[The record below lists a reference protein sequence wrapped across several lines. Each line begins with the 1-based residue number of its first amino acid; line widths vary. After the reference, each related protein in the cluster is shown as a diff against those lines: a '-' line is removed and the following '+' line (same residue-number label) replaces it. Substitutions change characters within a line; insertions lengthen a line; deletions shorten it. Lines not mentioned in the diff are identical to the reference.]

1 MMYQIKDWQD
11 LTIQD
16 DYMFKLIMSRKRIC
30 KKMLEKIL
38 RISIDDLV
46 YIEDEK
52 SMKTSYDSKGVR
64 LDVYVKDDKHTVY
77 NIEMQVRKPENEGLY
92 KRTRYYQSM
101 IDGDLLKAGVDY
113 NELNPTYIIFIC
125 PFEPFHEGRHMY
137 TFRNYCT
144 EDKDIE
150 LQDGTVKL
158 FLNTKGTMDDVEPDV
173 KAFLEYVDGVMSP
186 DEFVQEID
194 EAIRNVKMQESE
206 RVRYMTYT
214 LKLKEERKIGHEA
227 GFREG
232 MEKGIEKG
240 MEKGMEKGLQK
251 GTQKGKLETALK
263 MLRNGISM
271 EIVLKCTNLPPS
283 AIKEAAEKSG
293 LQI

>member
-1 MMYQIKDWQD
+1 MYQIKDWQD

-16 DYMFKLIMSRKRIC
+16 DYMFKLIMSRKRVC

-52 SMKTSYDSKGVR
+52 SMKASYDSKGVR

-144 EDKDIE
+144 EDKDEDKDIE

-194 EAIRNVKMQESE
+194 EAIRNVKTQESE

-227 GFREG
+227 GFRE
-232 MEKGIEKG
+232 G

>member
-11 LTIQD
+11 LTIQN

-52 SMKTSYDSKGVR
+52 SMKASYDSKGVR

-77 NIEMQVRKPENEGLY
+77 NIEIQVRKPENEGLY

-113 NELNPTYIIFIC
+113 DELNPTYIIFIC

-150 LQDGTVKL
+150 LQDGTVRL

-194 EAIRNVKMQESE
+194 EAIRNVKTQESE

-232 MEKGIEKG
+232 MEKGL
-240 MEKGMEKGLQK
+240 EKGLQK
-251 GTQKGKLETALK
+251 GTQKRKLETALK

>member
-52 SMKTSYDSKGVR
+52 SMKASYDSKGVR

-113 NELNPTYIIFIC
+113 DELNPTYIIFIC

-232 MEKGIEKG
+232 MEKG
-240 MEKGMEKGLQK
+240 LQK

>member
-52 SMKTSYDSKGVR
+52 SMKASYDSKGVR

-113 NELNPTYIIFIC
+113 DELNPTYIIFIC

-194 EAIRNVKMQESE
+194 EAIRNVKTQESE

-232 MEKGIEKG
+232 MEKGI
-240 MEKGMEKGLQK
+240 EKGLQK

>member
-52 SMKTSYDSKGVR
+52 SMKASYDSKGVR

-113 NELNPTYIIFIC
+113 DELNPTYIIFIC

-150 LQDGTVKL
+150 LQDGTVRL

-194 EAIRNVKMQESE
+194 EAIRNVKTQESE

-232 MEKGIEKG
+232 MEKG
-240 MEKGMEKGLQK
+240 MEKGLEKGLQK

>member
-52 SMKTSYDSKGVR
+52 SMKASYDSKGVR

-113 NELNPTYIIFIC
+113 DELNPTYIIFIC

-194 EAIRNVKMQESE
+194 EAIRNVKTQESE

-214 LKLKEERKIGHEA
+214 LKLKEERKIGHET

-232 MEKGIEKG
+232 MEKG
-240 MEKGMEKGLQK
+240 L
-251 GTQKGKLETALK
+251 QKGKLETALK

>member
-52 SMKTSYDSKGVR
+52 SMKASYDSKGVR

-77 NIEMQVRKPENEGLY
+77 NIEMQVRKPENKGLY

-113 NELNPTYIIFIC
+113 DELNLTYIIFIC

-137 TFRNYCT
+137 TFRNY
-144 EDKDIE
+144 
-150 LQDGTVKL
+150 
-158 FLNTKGTMDDVEPDV
+158 
-173 KAFLEYVDGVMSP
+173 
-186 DEFVQEID
+186 
-194 EAIRNVKMQESE
+194 
-206 RVRYMTYT
+206 
-214 LKLKEERKIGHEA
+214 
-227 GFREG
+227 
-232 MEKGIEKG
+232 
-240 MEKGMEKGLQK
+240 
-251 GTQKGKLETALK
+251 
-263 MLRNGISM
+263 
-271 EIVLKCTNLPPS
+271 
-283 AIKEAAEKSG
+283 
-293 LQI
+293 

>member
-52 SMKTSYDSKGVR
+52 SMKASYDSKGVR

-113 NELNPTYIIFIC
+113 DELNPTYIIFIC

-194 EAIRNVKMQESE
+194 EAIRNVKTQESE

-232 MEKGIEKG
+232 MEKG
-240 MEKGMEKGLQK
+240 MEKGLEKGLQK

>member
-52 SMKTSYDSKGVR
+52 SMKASYDSKGVR

-113 NELNPTYIIFIC
+113 DELNPTYVIFIC

-214 LKLKEERKIGHEA
+214 LKLKEERKIGHET
-227 GFREG
+227 GFRE
-232 MEKGIEKG
+232 
-240 MEKGMEKGLQK
+240 GMEKGLQK

>member
-16 DYMFKLIMSRKRIC
+16 DYMFKLIMSRKRVC

-52 SMKTSYDSKGVR
+52 SMKASYDSKGVR

-77 NIEMQVRKPENEGLY
+77 NIEMQVRKPENKGLY

-113 NELNPTYIIFIC
+113 DELNLTYIIFIC

-194 EAIRNVKMQESE
+194 EAIRNVKTQESE

-227 GFREG
+227 GFRE
-232 MEKGIEKG
+232 G

>member
-52 SMKTSYDSKGVR
+52 SMKASYDSKGVR

-113 NELNPTYIIFIC
+113 DELNPTYIIFIC

-194 EAIRNVKMQESE
+194 EAIRNVKTQESE

-214 LKLKEERKIGHEA
+214 
-227 GFREG
+227 
-232 MEKGIEKG
+232 
-240 MEKGMEKGLQK
+240 
-251 GTQKGKLETALK
+251 
-263 MLRNGISM
+263 
-271 EIVLKCTNLPPS
+271 
-283 AIKEAAEKSG
+283 
-293 LQI
+293 

>member
-16 DYMFKLIMSRKRIC
+16 DYMFKLIMSRKRVC

-52 SMKTSYDSKGVR
+52 SMKASYDSKGVR

-77 NIEMQVRKPENEGLY
+77 NIEMQVRKPENKGLY

-113 NELNPTYIIFIC
+113 DELNLTYIIFIC

-194 EAIRNVKMQESE
+194 EAIRNVKTQESE

-232 MEKGIEKG
+232 ME
-240 MEKGMEKGLQK
+240 K

>member
-52 SMKTSYDSKGVR
+52 SMKASYDSKGVR

-113 NELNPTYIIFIC
+113 DELNPTYVIFIC

-150 LQDGTVKL
+150 LQDGTVRL

-194 EAIRNVKMQESE
+194 EAIRNVKTQESE

-214 LKLKEERKIGHEA
+214 LKLKEERKIGHET
-227 GFREG
+227 GFRE
-232 MEKGIEKG
+232 
-240 MEKGMEKGLQK
+240 GMEKGLQK

>member
-52 SMKTSYDSKGVR
+52 SMKASYDSKGVR

-113 NELNPTYIIFIC
+113 DELNPTYIIFIC

-150 LQDGTVKL
+150 LQDGTVRL

-194 EAIRNVKMQESE
+194 EAIRNVKTQESE

-214 LKLKEERKIGHEA
+214 LKLKEERKIGHET
-227 GFREG
+227 GFRE
-232 MEKGIEKG
+232 
-240 MEKGMEKGLQK
+240 GMEKGLQK

>member
-52 SMKTSYDSKGVR
+52 SMKASYDSKGVR

-113 NELNPTYIIFIC
+113 DELNPTYVIFIC

-194 EAIRNVKMQESE
+194 EAIRNVKTQESE

-214 LKLKEERKIGHEA
+214 LKLKEERKIGHET

-232 MEKGIEKG
+232 MEKG
-240 MEKGMEKGLQK
+240 L
-251 GTQKGKLETALK
+251 QKGKLETALK

>member
-52 SMKTSYDSKGVR
+52 SMKASYDSKGVR

-113 NELNPTYIIFIC
+113 DELNPTYIIFIC

-186 DEFVQEID
+186 DDFVQEID

-214 LKLKEERKIGHEA
+214 LKLKEERKIGHET
-227 GFREG
+227 GFRE
-232 MEKGIEKG
+232 
-240 MEKGMEKGLQK
+240 GMEKGLQK

>member
-16 DYMFKLIMSRKRIC
+16 DYMFKLIMSRKRGC

-52 SMKTSYDSKGVR
+52 SMKASYDSKGVR

-77 NIEMQVRKPENEGLY
+77 NIEMQVRKPENKGLY

-113 NELNPTYIIFIC
+113 DELNLTYIIFIC

-194 EAIRNVKMQESE
+194 EAIRNVKAQESE

-227 GFREG
+227 GFRE
-232 MEKGIEKG
+232 G

>member
-52 SMKTSYDSKGVR
+52 SMKASYDSKGVR

-113 NELNPTYIIFIC
+113 DELNPTYIIFIC

-150 LQDGTVKL
+150 LQDGTVRL

-194 EAIRNVKMQESE
+194 EAIRNVKTQESE

-227 GFREG
+227 GFRE
-232 MEKGIEKG
+232 
-240 MEKGMEKGLQK
+240 GMEKGLQK

>member
-52 SMKTSYDSKGVR
+52 SMKASYDSKGVR

-113 NELNPTYIIFIC
+113 DELNPTYIIFIC

-137 TFRNYCT
+137 TFRNYCA

-186 DEFVQEID
+186 DDFVQEID

-214 LKLKEERKIGHEA
+214 LKLKEERKIGHET
-227 GFREG
+227 GFRE
-232 MEKGIEKG
+232 
-240 MEKGMEKGLQK
+240 GMEKGLQK

>member
-101 IDGDLLKAGVDY
+101 IDGDLLKAGIDY
-113 NELNPTYIIFIC
+113 DELNPTYIIFIC

-214 LKLKEERKIGHEA
+214 LKLKEERKIGHET
-227 GFREG
+227 GFRE
-232 MEKGIEKG
+232 
-240 MEKGMEKGLQK
+240 GMEKGLQK

>member
-52 SMKTSYDSKGVR
+52 SMKASYDSKGVR

-113 NELNPTYIIFIC
+113 DELNPTYVIFIC

-186 DEFVQEID
+186 DDFVQEID

-227 GFREG
+227 GFRE
-232 MEKGIEKG
+232 
-240 MEKGMEKGLQK
+240 GMEKGLQK

>member
-52 SMKTSYDSKGVR
+52 SMKASYDSKGVR

-113 NELNPTYIIFIC
+113 DELNPTYVIFIC

-186 DEFVQEID
+186 DDFVQEID

-214 LKLKEERKIGHEA
+214 LKLKEERKIGHET

-232 MEKGIEKG
+232 MEKG
-240 MEKGMEKGLQK
+240 L
-251 GTQKGKLETALK
+251 QKGKLETALK

>member
-52 SMKTSYDSKGVR
+52 SMKASYDSKGVR

-113 NELNPTYIIFIC
+113 DELNPTYVIFIC

-150 LQDGTVKL
+150 LQDGTVRL

-186 DEFVQEID
+186 DDFVQEID
-194 EAIRNVKMQESE
+194 EAIRNVKTQESE

-214 LKLKEERKIGHEA
+214 LKLKEERKIGHET
-227 GFREG
+227 GFRE
-232 MEKGIEKG
+232 
-240 MEKGMEKGLQK
+240 GMEKGLQK

>member
-16 DYMFKLIMSRKRIC
+16 DYMFKLIMSRKGIC

-52 SMKTSYDSKGVR
+52 SMKASYDSKGVR

-113 NELNPTYIIFIC
+113 DELNPTYIIFIC

-232 MEKGIEKG
+232 MEKG
-240 MEKGMEKGLQK
+240 LQK